1 IQALVQKLIDEDM
14 IRQKAILDL
23 ALQFDSACT
32 AKDGLRKAYEKCND
46 ISQESPLS
54 RGHRFN
60 PAWRPYTNK
69 DQPSIPRITEV
80 HWFRPALDSSGERPQ
95 LPTSVV
101 SYRVSTRDTYY
112 TLTVG
117 VLQQDQ

>member
-1 IQALVQKLIDEDM
+1 MCVKCVGGRVEVPGSSLV
-14 IRQKAILDL
+14 
-23 ALQFDSACT
+23 
-32 AKDGLRKAYEKCND
+32 
-46 ISQESPLS
+46 S
-54 RGHRFN
+54 RGHRFD
-60 PAWRPYTNK
+60 PAWRPYTDK
-69 DQPSIPRITEV
+69 DQPSIPRIIEV

-117 VLQQDQ
+117 ACSDYTPSWISPLLFLAT